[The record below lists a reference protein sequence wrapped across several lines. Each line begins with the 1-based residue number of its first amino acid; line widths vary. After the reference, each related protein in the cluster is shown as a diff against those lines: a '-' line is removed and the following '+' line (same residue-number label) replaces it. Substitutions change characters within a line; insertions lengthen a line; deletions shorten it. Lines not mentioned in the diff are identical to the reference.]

1 MSQQAE
7 VQKRTA
13 IDVDKETWDRILDM
27 LDEAFEERSFEER
40 VVAQNLITDVFKG
53 TERPSAASLSHLAV
67 VVITG

>member
-1 MSQQAE
+1 MRQQAKAQT
-7 VQKRTA
+7 QKRTA

-53 TERPSAASLSHLAV
+53 TELRS
-67 VVITG
+67 